1 MWKHEFGDNMAKS
14 LSDHQDSEHF
24 SYSRTWDEI
33 EAMLYK
39 AEKTLNYHELK
50 MMQYESKSKMWVFHA
65 RNFKA
70 LQGVVK
76 TLRWTLGDKNVS
88 HPLD

>member
-1 MWKHEFGDNMAKS
+1 MAKS
-14 LSDHQDSEHF
+14 LSDHQDREHF

-33 EAMLYK
+33 EAMLDK

-50 MMQYESKSKMWVFHA
+50 MMQHETKSKKWVFHA

-88 HPLD
+88 HPLE

>member
-1 MWKHEFGDNMAKS
+1 MAT
-14 LSDHQDSEHF
+14 LSDHQDTDHF
-24 SYSRTWDEI
+24 SYERTWDEI
-33 EAMLYK
+33 EAMLDK
-39 AEKTLNYHELK
+39 AERTLNFHQMK
-50 MMQYESKSKMWVFHA
+50 MTEYRPKSQMWVFHA
-65 RNFKA
+65 RNYKA

>member
-1 MWKHEFGDNMAKS
+1 MMKYGIGDTMAKS

-33 EAMLYK
+33 EAMLDK

-50 MMQYESKSKMWVFHA
+50 MMQYAPKSKRWVFHA

-70 LQGVVK
+70 LQGVTK
-76 TLRWTLGDKNVS
+76 TLRWTLGDKNVE
-88 HPLD
+88 HPLE

>member
-1 MWKHEFGDNMAKS
+1 MAKS

-33 EAMLYK
+33 EAMLDK

-50 MMQYESKSKMWVFHA
+50 MMQYEPKSKRWVFHA
-65 RNFKA
+65 ATSKPFKV
-70 LQGVVK
+70 LLK
-76 TLRWTLGDKNVS
+76 L
-88 HPLD
+88 LDGHLEIKMCRILLE